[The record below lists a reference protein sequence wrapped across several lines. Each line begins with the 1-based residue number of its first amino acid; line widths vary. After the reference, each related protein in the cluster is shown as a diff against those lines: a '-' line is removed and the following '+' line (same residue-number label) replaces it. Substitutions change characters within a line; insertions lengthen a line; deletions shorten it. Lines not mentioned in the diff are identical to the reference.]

1 MSALLLTSGAAFA
14 LAWALVVAAIETEA
28 IRRALMPRQSALPR
42 PTRARALVIRPCA
55 GLEAELDRTL
65 VSFAEA
71 RRSFEVR
78 CRFALEN
85 ELDPALP
92 AAGRAVAALDALG
105 IDARVVLTSAAGPN
119 RKAAQLAAVMALEIE
134 PFDVI
139 LVADSDVDLAGIDLD
154 ALVAPLSIA
163 HGPDAVWAPPSE
175 HGVARTTADRAS
187 AALLGASLHAFPL
200 LAGLDSRGLVGK
212 LFAVKRGALA
222 AIGGFD
228 AFTAHLG
235 EDMEIAR
242 RLLARGGAIAVAPI
256 VARSLASGRSW
267 DQAVSRF
274 ARWLGV
280 IRAQRPLLLASY
292 PALFFA
298 TPAIVAIAT
307 ITSPA
312 APGIALTAILI
323 AVVSRVAVALA
334 AARASG
340 RPVGLGRAVVESALA
355 DALLAAAFV
364 RCLRTRRIVWRNSV
378 LKIERTGLIRE
389 ETRARA
395 TAIPR

>member
-1 MSALLLTSGAAFA
+1 VSASLPAAFAAFA
-14 LAWALVVAAIETEA
+14 LAWSIVVASIQIEA
-28 IRRALMPRQSALPR
+28 IRRAFRRKLPAPPR
-42 PTRARALVIRPCA
+42 PVGARVLLIRPCA
-55 GLEAELDRTL
+55 GLEASLDRTL
-65 VSFAEA
+65 ASLADA
-71 RRSFEVR
+71 SRSFEVR

-85 ELDPALP
+85 DGDPALA
-92 AAGRAVAALDALG
+92 AAGRAVVALDALG

-119 RKAAQLAAVMALEIE
+119 RKAAQLAAVIAREIE

-139 LVADSDVDLAGIDLD
+139 LVADSDVDLAGVDLD
-154 ALVAPLSIA
+154 ALVAPLAIA

-187 AALLGASLHAFPL
+187 AAVLGASLHAFPL
-200 LAGLDSRGLVGK
+200 LAGLDPRGLVGK

-222 AIGGFD
+222 ATGGFD

-242 RLLARGGAIAVAPI
+242 RLLARGGTIAVAGAN
-256 VARSLASGRSW
+256 ARSLASGRSL
-267 DQAVSRF
+267 DQVVGRF
-274 ARWLGV
+274 ARWLAV

-298 TPAIVAIAT
+298 TPTIVAIAT
-307 ITSPA
+307 IASPA
-312 APGIALTAILI
+312 APRVALAAVVI
-323 AVVSRVAVALA
+323 AVVSRLAVALA

-355 DALLAAAFV
+355 DALLAAAFA
-364 RCLRTRRIVWRNSV
+364 RCLCTRRIVWRAGV
-378 LKIERTGLIRE
+378 VTIGRTGLIRE
-389 ETRARA
+389 ET
-395 TAIPR
+395 

>member
-1 MSALLLTSGAAFA
+1 MSALFLTSAAAFA
-14 LAWALVVAAIETEA
+14 LAWALIVAAIEIEA
-28 IRRALMPRQSALPR
+28 IRRALTPRETALPL
-42 PTRARALVIRPCA
+42 PTRARVLVIRPCA

-65 VSFAEA
+65 ASFAEA
-71 RRSFEVR
+71 RRSFEVH

-92 AAGRAVAALDALG
+92 AAGRAVAALDARG

-119 RKAAQLAAVMALEIE
+119 RKAAQLAAVIALETE

-139 LVADSDVDLAGIDLD
+139 LIADSDVDLAGIDLD
-154 ALVAPLSIA
+154 ALVAPLAIV

-175 HGVARTTADRAS
+175 HGVAQTVADRAS
-187 AALLGASLHAFPL
+187 AAVLGASLHAFPL
-200 LAGLDSRGLVGK
+200 LAGLDPRGLVGK
-212 LFAVKRGALA
+212 LFAVKRDALA

-228 AFTAHLG
+228 AFTTHLG

-242 RLLARGGAIAVAPI
+242 RLVARGGAIAVAPV

-267 DQAVSRF
+267 DQAVSRY

-280 IRAQRPLLLASY
+280 IRAQRPLLLATY

-307 ITSPA
+307 IAAPA
-312 APGIALTAILI
+312 AHRIALAAILI
-323 AVVSRVAVALA
+323 AVVSRLAVALA
-334 AARASG
+334 AASASG
-340 RPVGLGRAVVESALA
+340 RPVGLARAVVEAALA

-364 RCLRTRRIVWRNSV
+364 RCLRTRRIVWRASV
-378 LKIERTGLIRE
+378 LTIEKTGLIRE
-389 ETRARA
+389 GTRARA
-395 TAIPR
+395 TTIPR

>member
-1 MSALLLTSGAAFA
+1 MSASLLAVGAAFA
-14 LAWALVVAAIETEA
+14 LAWSLVVAAIEVEA
-28 IRRALMPRQSALPR
+28 IRRAFGPKPPGLPR
-42 PTRARALVIRPCA
+42 PVGARALVIRPCA
-55 GLEAELDRTL
+55 GLEAELDRAL
-65 VSFAEA
+65 ASLADA
-71 RRSFEVR
+71 PRSFEVS

-92 AAGRAVAALDALG
+92 AAQRAAASLVARG
-105 IDARVVLTSAAGPN
+105 VDARVVFTFAAGPN
-119 RKAAQLAAVMALEIE
+119 RKAAQLAAVIALENE

-139 LVADSDVDLAGIDLD
+139 LVADSDVDLAGTDLD
-154 ALVAPLSIA
+154 ALVAPLAIA
-163 HGPDAVWAPPSE
+163 RGPDAVWAPPAE

-187 AALLGASLHAFPL
+187 AAVLGASLHAFPL
-200 LAGLDSRGLVGK
+200 LAGLDPRGLVGK

-242 RLLARGGAIAVAPI
+242 RLLARGGAIAVARV
-256 VARSLASGRSW
+256 VARSVASGRSW
-267 DQAVSRF
+267 DQAVGRF

-280 IRAQRPLLLASY
+280 IRAQRPLLLTSY

-298 TPAIVAIAT
+298 TPTIVAIAT
-307 ITSPA
+307 IA
-312 APGIALTAILI
+312 APGAPSIAHAAIVI

-340 RPVGLGRAVVESALA
+340 RPVGLARAVAESALA
-355 DALLAAAFV
+355 DALLAAAFA
-364 RCLRTRRIVWRNSV
+364 RCLCTRRIVWRASV
-378 LKIERTGLIRE
+378 VTIERSGLIRE
-389 ETRARA
+389 ET
-395 TAIPR
+395 